1 MSDHNDTIK
10 HSLDLAFAAVVGG
23 AWLQVLPTV
32 TTIAGLVWY
41 LLRIW
46 ESETVKQLTGRPM
59 SNRDWIDTMQFR
71 SLRKRQE
78 DAERKN

>member
-1 MSDHNDTIK
+1 
-10 HSLDLAFAAVVGG
+10 
-23 AWLQVLPTV
+23 
-32 TTIAGLVWY
+32 VWY

-71 SLRKRQE
+71 SLRRKQE
-78 DAERKN
+78 GDRNGE